1 MQGTMINVP
10 STVEDPMYRYK
21 MPQMKLKIEGR
32 GNGVKTNIVNMPDVA
47 FALNMPTDFPLRF
60 LAYELGS
67 QVTYQAGTE
76 TTCIINGEFDLKEM
90 QKNLDKFIKKYICCS
105 KCTLPE
111 VTMKVIDNRL
121 KGDCRSCGHQ
131 SLLDNKHRIA
141 SYIVKSYSGKDATAK
156 GASKASDAQTKLQA
170 AAIAQAGMAKR
181 KKLLILGDDELK
193 EFRPRLAEGAYP
205 LDAKN
210 PLIVDL
216 VKVYT
221 TQFAKVKAEENIS
234 QAKLVEKAY
243 RNLKTLKIP
252 RDKQVLYG
260 YLLFNSLFTKNVGN
274 QVKEQARLVQS
285 LWEVSILVL

>member
-1 MQGTMINVP
+1 MQTNMINVP
-10 STVEDPMYRYK
+10 STVADPMYRYK

-47 FALNMPTDFPLRF
+47 SALNMPTDFPLRF

-67 QVTYQAGTE
+67 QVTYLAGTE
-76 TTCIINGEFDLKEM
+76 TTCIINGEFEIKEM
-90 QKNLDKFIKKYICCS
+90 QKNLDKFIKKYICCA

-141 SYIVKSYSGKDATAK
+141 SYIVKTYSGNTAAK
-156 GASKASDAQTKLQA
+156 GASKTSDGTNKLQTA
-170 AAIAQAGMAKR
+170 VSAQATMAKK

-193 EFRPRLAEGAYP
+193 EFRPKLAEAAFP
-205 LDAKN
+205 LDPKS

-216 VKVYT
+216 VKVYA
-221 TQFAKVKAEENIS
+221 TQFAKAKAEENIS
-234 QAKLVEKAY
+234 HAKLVEKAY

-260 YLLFNSLFTKNVGN
+260 YLLFNTLFSKNVGN

-285 LWEVSILVL
+285 LWEVSIPI